1 MSMLENFSGVDPAPD
16 AEVTGQAMAMNLAP
30 GNTFNIIGDANIAPL
45 AAMGWSDGTWGESKW
60 GNGLYRPDTD
70 DIFTLSMSQG
80 TATLDANT
88 IPTITGLTNL
98 FTAVGS
104 VTEITGDANVT
115 PTGFGLTFSLGT
127 ATNVLIWNEVNTGTA
142 PVDPPGWQEVSTN
155 AA

>member
-1 MSMLENFSGVDPAPD
+1 
-16 AEVTGQAMAMNLAP
+16 
-30 GNTFNIIGDANIAPL
+30 
-45 AAMGWSDGTWGESKW
+45 MGWSDGTWGESTW
-60 GNGLYRPDTD
+60 GDGLYRPDTD
-70 DIFTLSMSQG
+70 DIFPMTMSLG

-98 FTAVGS
+98 FTTVGN